1 MQAFPRQFLQT
12 GGFSSLRPAPV
23 PRCRAGVGTALLS
36 TAALATMFLLTVAGA
51 CAAVPDAPGTVRGA
65 VRGAVR
71 SAPLHGGG
79 INHSQGYLGIE
90 FHDAPD
96 ETATGLHLRGPHGVE
111 VVRVDHDGPAGQAD
125 LRPHDIILAMNGQA
139 IAGADALRRMI
150 HDAGA
155 GVQIVL
161 QVVRAG
167 RTMTLSAHLGERDQ
181 VAREAMARL
190 AAADPTPAGGPE
202 PAGLAL
208 NLAEGRMEAV
218 TPGAPE
224 PDPPLSHGFLKS
236 MLHVPF
242 TGAVMQTMEPQLA
255 RFFGASQGMGLLVH
269 SVEPNSPAAQCGLR
283 AGDVVLRADLH
294 TLRTQSDWSR
304 QLHAAKG
311 GPVTLDVLRERHE
324 FNLILQPDARH
335 HSLLEWPMRNEG
347 SR

>member
-1 MQAFPRQFLQT
+1 MQAVPRQFLQI
-12 GGFSSLRPAPV
+12 GKFPSSRQVSSPQ
-23 PRCRAGVGTALLS
+23 CRARAKTALLS
-36 TAALATMFLLTVAGA
+36 TAALATGFLLSVAGA
-51 CAAVPDAPGTVRGA
+51 CALVPGAHGA
-65 VRGAVR
+65 VRGAG
-71 SAPLHGGG
+71 LHGSVG
-79 INHSQGYLGIE
+79 HSQGYLGIE

-96 ETATGLHLRGPHGVE
+96 ETAAGLHLRGPHGVE

-125 LRPHDIILAMNGQA
+125 LRPHDIILTMNGQA

-190 AAADPTPAGGPE
+190 AAADPTTASGPE
-202 PAGLAL
+202 PSGLAS
-208 NLAEGRMEAV
+208 NFAEGRMEAV
-218 TPGAPE
+218 VPDAPE
-224 PDPPLSHGFLKS
+224 PEPPPSHGFLKS

-324 FNLILQPDARH
+324 FNLILQPDTRH
-335 HSLLEWPMRNEG
+335 HSLLEWPMRNES